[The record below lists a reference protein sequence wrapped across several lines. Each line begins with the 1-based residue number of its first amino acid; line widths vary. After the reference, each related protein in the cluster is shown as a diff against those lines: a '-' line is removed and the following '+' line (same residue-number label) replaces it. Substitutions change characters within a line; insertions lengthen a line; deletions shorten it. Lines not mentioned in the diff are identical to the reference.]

1 MKKFDERPL
10 EEKINIIIEDN
21 DLIENRTW
29 NQGIGIKLLVLAP
42 LIIFVTF
49 GIFFY
54 SKDDSIGILTIIF
67 LPVICIT
74 LGVYIY
80 SIMIR

>member
-10 EEKINIIIEDN
+10 EEKINIIIEDK
-21 DLIENRTW
+21 DLIENQSW
-29 NQGIGIKLLVLAP
+29 NEGIGVKLLVLAP

-49 GIFFY
+49 GIVFY
-54 SKDDSIGILTIIF
+54 SKDDSIGIIAIIF
-67 LPVICIT
+67 LPFICIT